1 MRRALA
7 FILLLV
13 ASVILAVITAL
24 DGYWLLTIACIV
36 MIIRGIL
43 IELDRS

>member
-1 MRRALA
+1 MKRALA
-7 FILLLV
+7 FVLLLT
-13 ASVILAVITAL
+13 ATVILAVVTAL

-43 IELDRS
+43 YELDRP